1 MQTVNKLLQCCHL
14 PNKVDSIYI
23 ARIFPIL
30 LNGLEDIFLESCC
43 GDITTVIRGKTAVMG
58 NFFVKVP
65 R

>member
-43 GDITTVIRGKTAVMG
+43 GDITTVIRGKTA
-58 NFFVKVP
+58 
-65 R
+65 